1 MQTVVTTLFLFTAAL
16 PPRAALHGQQCDTVR
31 SRVGLS
37 GMQGLPIRDVEVQT
51 LPPSVSFPG
60 VAQPLSRVH
69 AATLPSTVRR
79 ELLFGP
85 DQPLDSSQV
94 AESLRRLRALG
105 YLEDVQLEARTC
117 VDSAGVALKVI
128 TRDSWS
134 TEPVVLIRPRSTA
147 LGVGESNVFGT
158 GRAARLT
165 VQSDAMGL
173 GFGASVRDPA
183 LWNGRLDGQ
192 ISSATYASGSSWGLA
207 LRRRRQS
214 LTDPWTGEL
223 RWNDTHREAEGG
235 SKDAF
240 EQSRLSVLAGPRLS
254 SLTSSGSIYVV
265 AGVEADRAAMRWS
278 PLEPLIGPDTVRRR
292 FVGGALGIVRR
303 AARYDTLGW
312 VLRHDGIVDVPT
324 VTEGELVAA
333 FGRDGVDGRTKTHI
347 DGWTARTWTLADRSL
362 IAGGLWSSG
371 YVADKLV
378 EAATLRGSLATLTP
392 TANGAWQFRL
402 TAERLYDPDPTVRVL
417 RSVDP
422 VGALLPSTARLAKVS
437 ASISAERDFRV
448 LDISRASSELDAAV
462 FGAFAGRW
470 QTASVPDVNVGAS
483 LVGLGLRLA
492 PSRTPG
498 GIVRLDVGYPV
509 GYRFGMRAR
518 PVVAVELV
526 PWLTAGHQ
534 RDGTQPQ

>member
-1 MQTVVTTLFLFTAAL
+1 MQTVATTLFVFAAAFA
-16 PPRAALHGQQCDTVR
+16 PRAVLHGQQCDTVR

-51 LPPSVSFPG
+51 LPPTISFPG
-60 VAQPLSRVH
+60 MAQPLSRVH

-85 DQPLDSSQV
+85 DQPLDSGRV

-117 VDSAGVALKVI
+117 NDSDGVAIKVI

-147 LGVGESNVFGT
+147 IGVGESNVFGT

-165 VQSDAMGL
+165 LQSDAMGL

-183 LWNGRLDGQ
+183 LWNGHLDGQ
-192 ISSATYASGSSWGLA
+192 ISSATYAAGSSWGIA
-207 LRRRRQS
+207 LRHRRRS

-235 SKDAF
+235 ATDSFDERRF
-240 EQSRLSVLAGPRLS
+240 TVLGGPRLS
-254 SLTSSGSIYVV
+254 SLTSSGSVYAVT
-265 AGVEADRAAMRWS
+265 GVEVDRAEMRWS
-278 PLEPLIGPDTVRRR
+278 PLEPLIGPDSVRRQ

-324 VTEGELVAA
+324 VTEGELIAA
-333 FGRDGVDGRTKTHI
+333 FGRDAADGRAKTHI
-347 DGWTARTWTLADRSL
+347 DGWMARTWMLADRSL

-371 YVADKLV
+371 YVADHLV
-378 EAATLRGSLATLTP
+378 EAATVRGSLTALAP
-392 TANGAWQFRL
+392 TANGAWEFRL

-422 VGALLPSTARLAKVS
+422 VGSLLPNAARLAKAA

-448 LDISRASSELDAAV
+448 WDVARASELDAAI

-470 QTASVPDVNVGAS
+470 ATADMPDVNVGAS
-483 LVGLGLRLA
+483 LVGFGLRLA

-498 GIVRLDVGYPV
+498 GTVRLDVGYPI

-518 PVVAVELV
+518 PVFALTLV

-534 RDGTQPQ
+534 RDSTQPQ